1 MRIFYTI
8 TLSIMIGCFSAYVIS
23 RLGIRFGFVD
33 TPNIRS
39 SHKQIT
45 PRGGGIGI
53 PIALLLIVLFFIKD
67 LYLIMFLSV
76 ILSVF
81 SLIDDKMNLPVF
93 LRFGIE
99 VFFSI
104 AVILLYKKNLLFK
117 VKEDYGL
124 ILALGVIF
132 ILTILITAATN
143 FFNFMDGIDGI
154 AGFEAIISFGLL
166 AYYISHYK
174 NSEPLF
180 IISLSVIASS
190 IGFLIFNFPK
200 ARVFMGDV
208 GSIFLG
214 FLFASLVVIV
224 AKDLKEL
231 LVLLSFQS
239 VFYVDCISTIFIRA
253 YRRENI
259 FKAHLMHLYQR
270 LVHKL
275 GWSHPK
281 VTIVYSITQVIIA
294 IIGILLLNEKL
305 IYLLIYLSCIFFFY
319 FVIRIR
325 GNLIE

>member
-1 MRIFYTI
+1 
-8 TLSIMIGCFSAYVIS
+8 MIGCFSAYVIS

>member
-1 MRIFYTI
+1 MIFN
-8 TLSIMIGCFSAYVIS
+8 FFIS
-23 RLGIRFGFVD
+23 FLTGLVLAFVVSKCGLKLGFVD

-53 PIALLLIVLFFIKD
+53 PIALILIVLFFAKD
-67 LYLIMFLSV
+67 LYLIMLLSV

-93 LRFGIE
+93 LRFGVEMI
-99 VFFSI
+99 FSI
-104 AVILLYKKNLLFK
+104 AVILLYKKSLLLK
-117 VKEDYGL
+117 VKEDHGL
-124 ILALGVIF
+124 ILVLGVVF
-132 ILTILITAATN
+132 ILTIVITAATN

-166 AYYISHYK
+166 AYYVSYIKTNESI
-174 NSEPLF
+174 F
-180 IISLSVIASS
+180 IVSLAMIASTM
-190 IGFLIFNFPK
+190 GFLIFNFPK

-208 GSIFLG
+208 GSVFLG
-214 FLFASLVVIV
+214 FFFVSIAVIISTN
-224 AKDLKEL
+224 LKEL

-239 VFYVDCISTIFIRA
+239 VFYVDCISTIFIRV
-253 YRRENI
+253 YKRENI

-275 GWSHPK
+275 GWSHQK
-281 VTIVYSITQVIIA
+281 VTIIYSITQVIIG

-319 FVIRIR
+319 FVIRIK